1 MMHHNRRYSVREV
14 STVEEL
20 TETLTKHDWCGC
32 SAFKIGEFI
41 FANDSTSADGAQE
54 YGVIWDG
61 KQIESL
67 TVSWMS
73 HEDFHKAVLKI
84 IEDPT
89 KYGAYGAVPSFD
101 HPQGPCRLC
110 A

>member
-20 TETLTKHDWCGC
+20 TEKLTQADWCGC
-32 SAFKIGEFI
+32 NAFKIGEFI

-73 HEDFHKAVLKI
+73 PEQFTEQVLNI
-84 IEDPT
+84 IKDPA
-89 KYGAYGAVPSFD
+89 KFSAYGKIPTFD
-101 HPQGPCRLC
+101 HPVGACHLC